1 MENELVI
8 QERAAQ
14 VQQLREKDDR
24 LRQREAEFSEQLRLN
39 EAQAAQLRQNAE
51 LLQLQ
56 NADISKLQSEVQR
69 LQVGRCQVISYMHLI
84 IQYCAGIIKTV
95 GIRRK
100 AFSDGTVYH
109 PYMYSVV
116 LKAMHVAKWLCL
128 LYEKIGVPEQAL
140 GWALGLKFSCR
151 PAVCTILK
159 LSL

>member
-1 MENELVI
+1 MI
-8 QERAAQ
+8 IRERAAQ
-14 VQQLREKDDR
+14 VQQLNTQLREKDDR

-39 EAQAAQLRQNAE
+39 EVQAAQLRQNADS

-69 LQVGRCQVISYMHLI
+69 LQVGRYQVISYMHLI

-100 AFSDGTVYH
+100 AFSKGTVYN

-116 LKAMHVAKWLCL
+116 LKARHVARFLCL
-128 LYEKIGVPEQAL
+128 
-140 GWALGLKFSCR
+140 
-151 PAVCTILK
+151 
-159 LSL
+159 